1 LNGAETFLA
10 GQTFAKFL
18 IRQIEA
24 IKFAFD
30 WNKRSER
37 PGVKKFKREFAQKS
51 FEADTTY
58 RLLQYDSDDDDKYKR
73 TFAAF
78 KTRHGKS
85 VTARNYLLQLYQRVI
100 TTILSL

>member
-1 LNGAETFLA
+1 MNGAETFLA
-10 GQTFAKFL
+10 GRTFAKFL
-18 IRQIEA
+18 IQQTEA

-37 PGVKKFKREFAQKS
+37 PGVKKFKREFTKKS
-51 FEADTTY
+51 FEADPTY
-58 RLLQYDSDDDDKYKR
+58 RLLQCDPDDDDKYKR

-85 VTARNYLLQLYQRVI
+85 VTARNYLLQLYQRVFTI
-100 TTILSL
+100 ILSL